1 MQTSLPPDPM
11 ARCGSRTI
19 AITRL
24 DASIPRSTSWNT
36 LFRLRT
42 QVCRGSR
49 LVPMAIFGLSR
60 GTTGISGCC
69 SYNMYR
75 AIQFALLAAAM
86 TALPLATRAATT
98 TQILASPRNYD
109 GQHVEVTG
117 RIWHP
122 RIVTEANGATYVRFI
137 L

>member
-1 MQTSLPPDPM
+1 
-11 ARCGSRTI
+11 
-19 AITRL
+19 
-24 DASIPRSTSWNT
+24 
-36 LFRLRT
+36 
-42 QVCRGSR
+42 
-49 LVPMAIFGLSR
+49 
-60 GTTGISGCC
+60 
-69 SYNMYR
+69 MYR

-122 RIVTEANGATYVRFI
+122 RIVTEANGATFVRFMLCYGRCVRVFASGRPSLI
-137 L
+137 SGATITLRGTYFLRTNIGGRNVVNVIEADPGSL

>member
-1 MQTSLPPDPM
+1 
-11 ARCGSRTI
+11 
-19 AITRL
+19 
-24 DASIPRSTSWNT
+24 
-36 LFRLRT
+36 
-42 QVCRGSR
+42 
-49 LVPMAIFGLSR
+49 
-60 GTTGISGCC
+60 
-69 SYNMYR
+69 MYR

-137 L
+137 LCYGRCVRVFASGRPSLISGATITLRGTYFLRTNIGGRNVVNVIEADPGSP